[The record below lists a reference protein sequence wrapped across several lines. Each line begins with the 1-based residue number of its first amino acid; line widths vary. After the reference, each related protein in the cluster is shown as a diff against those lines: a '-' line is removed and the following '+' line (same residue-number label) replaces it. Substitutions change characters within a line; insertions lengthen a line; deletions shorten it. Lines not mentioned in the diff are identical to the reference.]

1 MDNYNQTQSMT
12 GYFMHCYKKTKHV
25 FFGIILLIVALFGT
39 SSALAAN
46 PSVIHIKSAELSA
59 LEDNYVLNSEF
70 DLSLSPFIEDALNKG
85 IPLTFLVEFQ
95 LSTPRKYWFDDEVVS
110 QSHHVT
116 LSYHALSRQ
125 YLIYRSGRQQSYSS
139 LQKAKEDL
147 SKIKDWSVFDKR
159 VLKKG
164 EAYQAALRI
173 RLDQSKL
180 PKPLQVEA
188 AGSEDWTILSE
199 RYRWVPSFNLLG

>member
-1 MDNYNQTQSMT
+1 MPY
-12 GYFMHCYKKTKHV
+12 YKKTKHV
-25 FFGIILLIVALFGT
+25 FLGVVFMLAMLLGVH
-39 SSALAAN
+39 SSQAAN
-46 PSVIHIKSAELSA
+46 ASNIHIKNAELSQ
-59 LEDNYVLNSEF
+59 LEDAYVLNSEF
-70 DLSLSPFIEDALNKG
+70 DISLSPFIEDALNKG

-125 YLIYRSGRQQSYSS
+125 YLVKRSGRQQSYSS

-159 VLKKG
+159 ALKKG
-164 EAYQAALRI
+164 EAYQAALRV

-188 AGSEDWTILSE
+188 AGSEDWSILSE
-199 RYRWVPSFNLLG
+199 RYRWIPSFNLLG

>member
-1 MDNYNQTQSMT
+1 MQSMM
-12 GYFMHCYKKTKHV
+12 GCFMPYYKKTKHV
-25 FFGIILLIVALFGT
+25 FLRLIFMLGMLLTLH
-39 SSALAAN
+39 SAQAGN
-46 PSVIHIKSAELSA
+46 PSNIHIKSAELT
-59 LEDNYVLNSEF
+59 LVEDAYVLNSEF
-70 DLSLSPFIEDALNKG
+70 DISLSPFIEDALNKG

-110 QSHHVT
+110 QSHHLT

-125 YLIYRSGRQQSYSS
+125 YLINRSGRQQSYSS

-147 SKIKDWSVFDKR
+147 SKIKDWAVLDKR

-164 EAYQAALRI
+164 EAYQAALRV

-188 AGSEDWTILSE
+188 AGSEDWSILSE
-199 RYRWVPSFNLLG
+199 RYRWIPSFNLLG

>member
-1 MDNYNQTQSMT
+1 MM
-12 GYFMHCYKKTKHV
+12 GFFMPCYKKTKYV
-25 FFGIILLIVALFGT
+25 ILSFIFLLSLSIGV
-39 SSALAAN
+39 SSSFAA
-46 PSVIHIKSAELSA
+46 SLSSIRIKTAELIA

-70 DLSLSPFIEDALNKG
+70 DLSLSPFIEEALNKG

-125 YLIYRSGRQQSYSS
+125 YLIHRSGRQESYAS

-147 SKIKDWSVFDKR
+147 SKIKSWQVLDKR

-164 EAYQAALRI
+164 ESYQAALRI
-173 RLDQSKL
+173 RLDQTKL

-188 AGSEDWTILSE
+188 TGSEDWSIMSE
-199 RYRWVPSFNLLG
+199 RYRWVPMFNLLS

>member
-1 MDNYNQTQSMT
+1 MDNYNQMQSMM
-12 GYFMHCYKKTKHV
+12 GCFMPYYKKTKHV
-25 FFGIILLIVALFGT
+25 FLGVLFMLAVLLSVH
-39 SSALAAN
+39 SAHAAN
-46 PSVIHIKSAELSA
+46 VSNIHIKSAELSQ
-59 LEDNYVLNSEF
+59 LEEAYVLNSEF
-70 DLSLSPFIEDALNKG
+70 DISLSPFIEDALNKG

-125 YLIYRSGRQQSYSS
+125 YLINRSGRQQSYST

-159 VLKKG
+159 ALKKG
-164 EAYQAALRI
+164 EVYQAALRV

-188 AGSEDWTILSE
+188 AGSEDWSILSE
-199 RYRWVPSFNLLG
+199 RYRWIPSFNLLG

>member
-1 MDNYNQTQSMT
+1 MPY
-12 GYFMHCYKKTKHV
+12 YKKTKHV
-25 FFGIILLIVALFGT
+25 FLRLIFMLGMLLTLH
-39 SSALAAN
+39 SAQAGN
-46 PSVIHIKSAELSA
+46 PSNIHIKSAELT
-59 LEDNYVLNSEF
+59 LVEDAYVLNSEF
-70 DLSLSPFIEDALNKG
+70 DISLSPFIEDALNKG

-110 QSHHVT
+110 QSHHLT

-125 YLIYRSGRQQSYSS
+125 YLINRSGRQQSYSS

-147 SKIKDWSVFDKR
+147 SKIKDWAVLDKR

-164 EAYQAALRI
+164 EAYQAALRV

-188 AGSEDWTILSE
+188 AGSEDWSILSE
-199 RYRWVPSFNLLG
+199 RYRWIPSFNLLG

>member
-1 MDNYNQTQSMT
+1 MQSMM
-12 GYFMHCYKKTKHV
+12 GCFMPYYKKTRLI
-25 FFGIILLIVALFGT
+25 FLSIIFMLGMMLSLHPAQ
-39 SSALAAN
+39 AAN
-46 PSVIHIKSAELSA
+46 VSNIHIKTAELSL
-59 LEDNYVLNSEF
+59 LEDAYVLNSEF

-125 YLIYRSGRQQSYSS
+125 YLINRAGRQQSYAS

-147 SKIKDWSVFDKR
+147 SRIKDWSVFDKR
-159 VLKKG
+159 TLKKG
-164 EAYQAALRI
+164 EIYQAALRV

-188 AGSEDWTILSE
+188 AGSEDWSILSE
-199 RYRWVPSFNLLG
+199 RYRWTPSFNLLG

>member
-1 MDNYNQTQSMT
+1 MLGM
-12 GYFMHCYKKTKHV
+12 
-25 FFGIILLIVALFGT
+25 LLTLHSAQAGN
-39 SSALAAN
+39 SSN
-46 PSVIHIKSAELSA
+46 IHIKSAELT
-59 LEDNYVLNSEF
+59 LVEDAYVLNSEF
-70 DLSLSPFIEDALNKG
+70 DISLSPFIEDALNKG

-110 QSHHVT
+110 QSHHLT

-125 YLIYRSGRQQSYSS
+125 YLINRSGRQQSYSS

-147 SKIKDWSVFDKR
+147 SKIKDWAVLDKR

-164 EAYQAALRI
+164 EAYQAALRV

-188 AGSEDWTILSE
+188 AGSEDWSILSE
-199 RYRWVPSFNLLG
+199 RYRWIPSFNLLG